1 MDGGTV
7 IGENTGV
14 FVGGLPQGYTILRK
28 DSGEFGESIE
38 FICCLHNWGS
48 PGGSAV
54 KNPPAI

>member
-1 MDGGTV
+1 M
-7 IGENTGV
+7 
-14 FVGGLPQGYTILRK
+14 GGLPQGYTILRK

>member
-1 MDGGTV
+1 MNGGTV

-38 FICCLHNWGS
+38 FICRLHSWGS
-48 PGGSAV
+48 LV
-54 KNPPAI
+54 VQW

>member
-1 MDGGTV
+1 MNGGTV

-38 FICCLHNWGS
+38 FICVPSTL
-48 PGGSAV
+48 V
-54 KNPPAI
+54 

>member
-1 MDGGTV
+1 MNGGTV

-38 FICCLHNWGS
+38 FICVSIIGAPLV
-48 PGGSAV
+48 AQR
-54 KNPPAI
+54 